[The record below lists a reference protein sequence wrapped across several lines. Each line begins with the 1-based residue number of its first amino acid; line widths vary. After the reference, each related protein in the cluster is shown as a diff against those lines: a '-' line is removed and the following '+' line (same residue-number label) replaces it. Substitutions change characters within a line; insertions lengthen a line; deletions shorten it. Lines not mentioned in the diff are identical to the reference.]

1 MKKIL
6 LLILLSI
13 VSLSLLF
20 SEGAME
26 TIESSGDLYGLLD
39 VLDAADKTGT
49 FDSKKENL
57 IVDSYSFNIILSKN
71 VCFITIPE
79 EISFDYR
86 EYFIDESNYS
96 EFSISDSY
104 FSDSFLVIKFSSS
117 EDVKLSDRYTTITN
131 FIEKKLT
138 KVELSEYKDN
148 IVNGSNNKL
157 SSDNVVVDKIS
168 PSFTLYYYDAFLPR
182 SEEKINYEGLVM
194 DGYLTNSYMLF
205 SLPEG
210 ITENNIL
217 SFAKNYV
224 LKKSE
229 GFVIKNFY
237 FVNNFIAFD
246 LDVEEETEQKDIF
259 KYFNEI
265 VTSFAL
271 YYRETKLTSDVKNFD
286 SSLMAKTEE
295 GDKYSVL
302 PTANNDFLIVEEKK
316 ENLSKEEIVVEE
328 KIKDNSL
335 NDSYDIFNSTISFG
349 LEGKFK
355 YYSSDISRYINSGVS
370 LTYFPFRNYLFI
382 SDSLLIN
389 YYSSFLGNV
398 DYKRFSLN
406 NDVRVGFAYRN
417 KGSITPILYLGLDAL
432 LLEHTG
438 DGVTNYVNNNKGEF
452 KPKTDYFVGFGVDI
466 NLNKT
471 LSIMGNM
478 FYLLSEKDYRYLV
491 TININL

>member
-259 KYFNEI
+259 K
-265 VTSFAL
+265 
-271 YYRETKLTSDVKNFD
+271 
-286 SSLMAKTEE
+286 
-295 GDKYSVL
+295 
-302 PTANNDFLIVEEKK
+302 
-316 ENLSKEEIVVEE
+316 
-328 KIKDNSL
+328 
-335 NDSYDIFNSTISFG
+335 
-349 LEGKFK
+349 
-355 YYSSDISRYINSGVS
+355 
-370 LTYFPFRNYLFI
+370 
-382 SDSLLIN
+382 
-389 YYSSFLGNV
+389 
-398 DYKRFSLN
+398 
-406 NDVRVGFAYRN
+406 
-417 KGSITPILYLGLDAL
+417 
-432 LLEHTG
+432 
-438 DGVTNYVNNNKGEF
+438 
-452 KPKTDYFVGFGVDI
+452 
-466 NLNKT
+466 
-471 LSIMGNM
+471 
-478 FYLLSEKDYRYLV
+478 
-491 TININL
+491 